1 MGRPAKISCE
11 SIVEHTVRLV
21 ANEGLHCTTIRA
33 ISRSLNVNE
42 AAIYRYYKSKEAI
55 FWDAYARIV
64 EEMIAEKQLVTESPK
79 PFRELMSEWV
89 LLTFTYFDRHPDA
102 FTYVLLLPPPVELHA
117 SAKHQ
122 EILLAQGK
130 LFKVLVSLAL
140 AKGEIRDI
148 SPELALCHF
157 TGLMLNVP
165 RLIREGQLTGPA
177 VRYVD
182 DVSSAVWR
190 VLQPVGKVP
199 V

>member
-11 SIVEHTVRLV
+11 SIAEHTVRLV
-21 ANEGLHCTTIRA
+21 AKEGLHCTTIRA
-33 ISRSLNVNE
+33 ISKSLNVNE

-64 EEMIAEKQLVTESPK
+64 EEMIGEKRLLTESTK
-79 PFRELMSEWV
+79 PFRELLSEWV

-117 SAKHQ
+117 STSHQ
-122 EILLAQGK
+122 EIILAQGK
-130 LFKVLVSLAL
+130 LFMVLVRHAL

-157 TGLMLNVP
+157 SGLMLNVP

-182 DVSSAVWR
+182 DVSSAAWR
-190 VLQPVGKVP
+190 VLQPV
-199 V
+199 